1 MGSAFGSSTTSL
13 GMSGNL
19 GGFRSSPVGF
29 ADGLLTFPGMG
40 FSEYPPRDEGELG
53 TKLRPG

>member
-1 MGSAFGSSTTSL
+1 
-13 GMSGNL
+13 MSGNL

-40 FSEYPPRDEGELG
+40 STQLLLQTMLG
-53 TKLRPG
+53 DMHACLVAAGMNPAALATR